1 MAAACAWHV
10 PRDSVSW
17 HVTFSW
23 QRCPCCSV
31 SDHWEHLS
39 QQVTCP
45 LYADCGDPALTP
57 VLRNRVISSS
67 REAPCKLC
75 VIRCWM
81 FPSAGP
87 GLCSWW
93 PAARRRA
100 GPASPVSPV
109 SPARTAAICWFRKTT
124 KEAKQPWSQRSLHPR
139 YTTAHLFGSELK
151 PWSMD
156 NTSHILRFIVNTE
169 IILVKVKFWY

>member
-23 QRCPCCSV
+23 QRCSCCSV

-87 GLCSWW
+87 DSAADDSRRGGERGQPRQYRQYLL
-93 PAARRRA
+93 PALLLFADSEKLQRKPSNHEVRDHYTL
-100 GPASPVSPV
+100 GTQLHTSLGVS
-109 SPARTAAICWFRKTT
+109 SNC
-124 KEAKQPWSQRSLHPR
+124 
-139 YTTAHLFGSELK
+139 K
-151 PWSMD
+151 PWI
-156 NTSHILRFIVNTE
+156 TQHIS
-169 IILVKVKFWY
+169 WG